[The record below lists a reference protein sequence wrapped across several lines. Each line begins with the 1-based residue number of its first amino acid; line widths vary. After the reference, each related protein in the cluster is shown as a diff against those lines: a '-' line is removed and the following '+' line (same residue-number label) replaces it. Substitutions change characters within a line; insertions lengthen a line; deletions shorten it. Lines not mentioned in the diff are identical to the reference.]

1 MAANTL
7 MLLGL
12 LLSYPPLY
20 HQARRDLTTTSDDQ
34 QHHHRQQQQ
43 QQQPHIYSRKEAG
56 GPGHGRAGLPA
67 KGAFRSRGRHLCQW
81 KATGGSGGGGA
92 GGGEVTVRV
101 VCAARQQRRSYWCEY
116 RAKPSRCDAYG
127 HKAARYWKQ
136 VIRRLKHKAN
146 ACEGRKML
154 KAGVCR
160 HAPKKAHLTLAY
172 RSRKPPQRG
181 NHRPPPPQGAGRGLP
196 GAPGRPQV
204 HLPPPP
210 HPPPPHSVAVNSAEA
225 HTPPGRKTASAA
237 ANRNPLGGGGIG
249 GGVGGGVGGGGG
261 GGGGGVG
268 PHRVKVAHKA
278 GLGPVQ
284 NAATGGKQQ
293 QQQAAKAERDSLV
306 DKGGEEVEAKE
317 QWSAEQVAE
326 EYCAEGWTSLCSF
339 LVGAW
344 QG

>member
-1 MAANTL
+1 MAARRL

-20 HQARRDLTTTSDDQ
+20 HQARRDLTTTSDDH
-34 QHHHRQQQQ
+34 HHHRQQQQ
-43 QQQPHIYSRKEAG
+43 QPHVFSRKEAG
-56 GPGHGRAGLPA
+56 GAGHGRAGLPA

-81 KATGGSGGGGA
+81 KATGGGGGGG

-127 HKAARYWKQ
+127 YKAARYWKQ

-181 NHRPPPPQGAGRGLP
+181 NHRPPPPPAPQGAGRALP
-196 GAPGRPQV
+196 GAPGRPPA
-204 HLPPPP
+204 PPL
-210 HPPPPHSVAVNSAEA
+210 HPPPPHSAAVNSAEA

-237 ANRNPLGGGGIG
+237 ANRNPH
-249 GGVGGGVGGGGG
+249 GGGVGGGGVG
-261 GGGGGVG
+261 GGAGGGVGDGGVG

-284 NAATGGKQQ
+284 NAATGVKP
-293 QQQAAKAERDSLV
+293 QAAKAERDLLV
-306 DKGGEEVEAKE
+306 DKGGEEEEAKE